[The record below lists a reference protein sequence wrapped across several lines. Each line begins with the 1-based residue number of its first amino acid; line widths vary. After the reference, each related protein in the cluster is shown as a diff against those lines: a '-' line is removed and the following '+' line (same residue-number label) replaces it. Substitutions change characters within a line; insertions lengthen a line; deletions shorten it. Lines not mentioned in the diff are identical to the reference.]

1 MIVDFHSHILPRM
14 DDGSDSMRTS
24 LLMLRAERQQGVQRV
39 VLTPHFYC
47 EKESVS
53 SFLQR
58 RNRAFAALQAKIDR
72 KTFPELCLGAE
83 VAMSSALCDMDL
95 QPLCIAGTNVLLL
108 ELPYH
113 NRFRPREV
121 EAIVNRNDVQIVFAH
136 IERFYRLWDR
146 DIFFTVMELPVYKQ
160 INCGAL
166 LHAKWWERRQL
177 LRWIADGEIHLLGT
191 DAHNLTN
198 RVINMQP
205 ALHLLE
211 RKKLSAEAAEMM
223 KRATRLTNPSIQR
236 RKGYR

>member
-1 MIVDFHSHILPRM
+1 MIVDFHSHILPKM

-24 LLMLRAERQQGVQRV
+24 LSMLRAEWKQGVQRV

-83 VAMSSALCDMDL
+83 VAMSSALCHMDL

-113 NRFRPREV
+113 NRLRLREI
-121 EAIVNRNDVQIVFAH
+121 EAIVNRNEVQIVFAH

-146 DIFFTVMELPVYKQ
+146 KNFSAVMELPVYKQ
-160 INCGAL
+160 MNCGL
-166 LHAKWWERRQL
+166 LYRAGWWERRRL
-177 LRWIADGEIHLLGT
+177 LRWIAEGEIHLLGT

-198 RVINMQP
+198 RIVNMQP

-211 RKKLSAEAAEMM
+211 RKKLSAAAAEMM
-223 KRATRLTNPSIQR
+223 ERATRLTNAGVQEGNPDW
-236 RKGYR
+236 